1 MENTDRMY
9 PQTGGF
15 DAREGIKALE
25 NLRRTAWKTLLDLGL
40 TDDEIVAY
48 FETDPD
54 MGKPAD
60 MPDGRALQ

>member
-1 MENTDRMY
+1 MENTDRMHQ
-9 PQTGGF
+9 QTGGF

-25 NLRRTAWKTLLDLGL
+25 NLRRTAWKALLDLGL

-54 MGKPAD
+54 MSTPSD